1 MQYIIV
7 YPPKSC
13 FPWHIFMQKKKMRC
27 CLFFSKADFK
37 NSAAFGIAVFERK
50 KLVATTRWLDS
61 KTFESRI
68 RVLQIIRRTKCACQA
83 LRFLGDR
90 T

>member
-1 MQYIIV
+1 
-7 YPPKSC
+7 
-13 FPWHIFMQKKKMRC
+13 MQKKEDEM
-27 CLFFSKADFK
+27 LFVFLEGGFQ